1 MILDPGS
8 CAPND
13 MYRFLISAVVP
24 RPIAFVS
31 TRAADGT
38 TNLAPFSY
46 FVPISSEPPLVG
58 IAINDRVG
66 DPKDTLRNIRETGE
80 FVINIVSEPLLEAMV
95 KTSGDWPRGTSEF
108 DVAGL
113 TRAPSGRV
121 VPPSVAE
128 SPLQIECRL
137 HREIALGSSLFVVG
151 EVVLAHV
158 RDEVMTDG
166 HVDALKLR
174 AVGRLGGEFYS
185 PTREVIKVRRP
196 RVSRATGE
204 AIG

>member
-1 MILDPGS
+1 MILDPGTT
-8 CAPND
+8 APND
-13 MYRFLISAVVP
+13 VYRFLISAVVP

-31 TRAADGT
+31 TRAADGS

-46 FVPISSEPPLVG
+46 FVPISSDPPLVG

-80 FVINIVSEPLLEAMV
+80 FVINVVNEPLLEAMV

-113 TRAPSGRV
+113 TAAPSGRV

-137 HREIALGSSLFVVG
+137 YREIALGSSLFVVG

-158 RDEVMTDG
+158 RDEVTTDG
-166 HVDALKLR
+166 HVDATKLR